1 VEIFKKIITMRKI
14 ANIREILDA
23 LIEEDDKKRHK
34 VSYDLSKNIDKAEKR
49 ILNLKLKQIK

>member
-1 VEIFKKIITMRKI
+1 MRKI